1 MQGVGAVVLG
11 ANSYEWIGAEF
22 SASGRLF
29 EWPYQQ
35 PSWVV
40 THRELDLPP
49 GVRRHSGAVADL
61 HADLVA
67 AAGDRDV
74 WILGGGDL
82 AGQFA
87 DAGLLDQV
95 LLQVCPVT
103 LGGGRPLLPR
113 RLRLQGRNVERDGQ
127 FTALLFDVVGPQQIA
142 EHGHASGLLGAI
154 DEAQSTR
161 R

>member
-1 MQGVGAVVLG
+1 MQAVGAVVLG
-11 ANSYEWIGAEF
+11 ANSYEWIVRDFEAP
-22 SASGRLF
+22 GRLF
-29 EWPYQQ
+29 VCPYRQ

-40 THRELDLPP
+40 THRELTLPP
-49 GVRRHSGAVADL
+49 GVRRHSGAV
-61 HADLVA
+61 ADLVA

-113 RLRLQGRNVERDGQ
+113 RLRLQRRNVERDGQ

-142 EHGHASGLLGAI
+142 EHGHASGLLGAM

>member
-11 ANSYEWIGAEF
+11 ANSYEWIVRDFE
-22 SASGRLF
+22 ASGRPF
-29 EWPYQQ
+29 VWPYRQ

-40 THRELDLPP
+40 THRELDLPA
-49 GVRRHSGAVADL
+49 GVHRHSGAVADL
-61 HADLVA
+61 HDDLVA

-103 LGGGRPLLPR
+103 LGAGRPFLPR
-113 RLRLQGRNVERDGQ
+113 PLRLQRRNVERDGQ
-127 FTALLFDVVGPQQIA
+127 FTALLFDVVGPEPIA
-142 EHGHASGLLGAI
+142 EHGQASGLLGAM